1 MVIDPA
7 KQTPITVLTGFLGAG
22 KSTLLKRLLTLPE
35 FGAAGVV
42 INEFGDVP
50 IDHDVLAEGLPEM
63 AVTSTGCICCTIGGD
78 IRAAVSEMHEAA
90 QKLGR
95 LPLPQVIVETT
106 GMADPAPIVNQLV
119 AGAVPAFGLRDHI
132 VARNYRLAGV
142 VTAFDVVSGPQTLP
156 KHPESVKQIAFAD
169 MVILTKADMVEE
181 ADRAEALA
189 AAKSLVRQMN
199 AGATILTA
207 DEALRDMAAVFAPRP
222 YAPRD
227 LGPDVEE
234 WLTASAG
241 AHHHH
246 AHDHGH
252 GDHHHDH
259 AGHHHHHDHGEH
271 QHHDHGEHHHNHD
284 HGGHSHEG
292 SFGVGTFSLVL
303 DQPVHKQ
310 ALIHAMDMVQM
321 LYGTHLLR
329 LKGVLHFADDGEVP
343 HILQVVQHVVHPLA
357 RQEAWPS
364 EDRTSRIVAITFGI
378 NPDIVKVALESA
390 LRPAVLKAAS

>member
-1 MVIDPA
+1 MIIDPA

-22 KSTLLKRLLTLPE
+22 KSTLLKRLLTLQE

-106 GMADPAPIVNQLV
+106 GMADPAPVVNQLV
-119 AGAVPAFGLRDHI
+119 AGAVPAYGLRDHI

-169 MVILTKADMVEE
+169 IVILTKADLIEE
-181 ADRAEALA
+181 DGRAEAIA
-189 AAKSLVRQMN
+189 TAKTLVRQIN
-199 AGATILTA
+199 PGATILTA
-207 DEALRDMAAVFAPRP
+207 DEALRDMASVFAPRP

-234 WLTASAG
+234 WLTAYAG

-246 AHDHGH
+246 AHDHSH
-252 GDHHHDH
+252 G
-259 AGHHHHHDHGEH
+259 GHHHHDHGGHHHKDHGGHHHQDHGGH
-271 QHHDHGEHHHNHD
+271 QHHDHGA
-284 HGGHSHEG
+284 HSREG

-303 DQPVHKQ
+303 DEPLDKQ

-329 LKGVLHFADDGEVP
+329 LKGVLHFADDSEAP
-343 HILQVVQHVVHPLA
+343 HILQVVQHVVHPLS
-357 RQEAWPS
+357 RQNAWPS
-364 EDRTSRIVAITFGI
+364 EDRRSRIVAITFGMD
-378 NPDIVKVALESA
+378 PDIVSVALESA
-390 LRPAVLKAAS
+390 LRPAVLKVAS